1 MARLEDRDGAIY
13 VRDNSDVVVAKIEDD
28 GSKTTYTV
36 VAPATTTVTAPA
48 TTRAA
53 SSSPSVTF
61 GFSTATQLNN
71 LVDTVNQLVLDVQ
84 RIKVA
89 K

>member
-1 MARLEDRDGAIY
+1 MAKLVDRDGKIY
-13 VRDNSDVVVAKIEDD
+13 VVDNTDVIVGVIEDA

-53 SSSPSVTF
+53 LSSPSLTW
-61 GFSTATQLNN
+61 GFSTQTQLNA

-84 RIKVA
+84 RVKVA
-89 K
+89 L

>member
-1 MARLEDRDGAIY
+1 MARIDDRDGAIY
-13 VRDNSDVVVAKIEDD
+13 VLDNTDTVVSKIEDS

-53 SSSPSVTF
+53 LSSPSVTF
-61 GFSTATQLNN
+61 AFSTATQLNN
-71 LVDTVNQLVLDVQ
+71 LLDTVNQLVLDVQ
-84 RIKVA
+84 RVKVA